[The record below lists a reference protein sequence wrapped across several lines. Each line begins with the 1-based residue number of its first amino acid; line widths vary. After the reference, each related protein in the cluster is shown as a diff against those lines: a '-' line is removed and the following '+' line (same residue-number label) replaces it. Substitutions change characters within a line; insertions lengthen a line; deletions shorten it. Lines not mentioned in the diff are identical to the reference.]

1 MDKVRLA
8 LVGCGGMG
16 TRHLHGLK
24 QLADSPF
31 DAVEL
36 SAVCDISAENAAMAA
51 AEAEK
56 LLGVRPKVCTNMEAM
71 VQQVPDLEAVDVVT
85 DPSVHHTVV
94 CEALDLGLHVLVEKP
109 LAITVRACQQILDAA
124 ARNERIVSVAENF
137 RRDPSARI
145 VRHLLDTGAI
155 GTPYMGMYH
164 SLGAG
169 NSIFITPWRHRR
181 ELGGFIL
188 DMAVHFTHM
197 IRYQLGDFAEVYADA
212 RMIEPERQKAAA
224 MSMDYEFYQKRFAA
238 MPERI
243 PAAAEDTTQAIFKM
257 ESGATLNWIVGI
269 AGHAGTHRELIMG
282 TEGSIDGFG
291 VRGGRITLARRDAE
305 TLSQEQI
312 LASTEGAGLTF
323 DPLTRHL
330 FPSGVSAGDP
340 LVDLKLIAYELHEM
354 AEAVRGQRTVE
365 VDGRCG
371 LKDVAAL
378 YAVFESWRT
387 GGPVA
392 LSAVESCQSYAYQAE
407 IDTAL
412 GIEN

>member
-269 AGHAGTHRELIMG
+269 AGHAGAHRELIMG

-323 DPLTRHL
+323 DPLTRYL

-407 IDTAL
+407 IDAAL
-412 GIEN
+412 GID

>member
-31 DAVEL
+31 DSIEL
-36 SAVCDISAENAAMAA
+36 SAVCDIRVENAEMAA
-51 AEAEK
+51 AEAAQ
-56 LLGVRPKVCTNMEAM
+56 LLGVRPKVCTNLEAL

-124 ARNERIVSVAENF
+124 TRNERIVSVAENF

-145 VRHLLDTGAI
+145 VRHLIDRGAI
-155 GTPYMGMYH
+155 GTPYMGLYH
-164 SLGAG
+164 SLGSG

-188 DMAVHFTHM
+188 DMAVHFTHV
-197 IRYQLGDFAEVYADA
+197 IRYQLGDVAEVYADA
-212 RMIEPERQKAAA
+212 RMVEPERQKSAS
-224 MSMDYEFYQKRFAA
+224 MSMDYEFYKKRFAA

-243 PAAAEDTTQAIFKM
+243 PAEAEDTTQAIFKM
-257 ESGATLNWIVGI
+257 ASGATLNWIVGI
-269 AGHAGTHRELIMG
+269 AGHARAHRELIMG
-282 TEGSIDGFG
+282 TDGSIDSFG
-291 VRGGRITLARRDAE
+291 IRGGRVTLARRDAAP
-305 TLSQEQI
+305 LSQEAI
-312 LASTEGAGLTF
+312 LASAEGAALAL
-323 DPLTRHL
+323 DPLTRYL
-330 FPSGVSAGDP
+330 FPSGVSADDP
-340 LVDLKLIAYELHEM
+340 LVDVKLIAYELHEM
-354 AEAVRGQRTVE
+354 AAAIRGQRTVE
-365 VDGRCG
+365 VDARCG

-378 YAVFESWRT
+378 YAVFESWRA

-392 LSAVESCQSYAYQAE
+392 LSAVESCQAYAYQAE
-407 IDTAL
+407 IDDAL
-412 GIEN
+412 GIE

>member
-212 RMIEPERQKAAA
+212 RMIEPERQKAAS
-224 MSMDYEFYQKRFAA
+224 MSMDYEFYKKRFAA

-269 AGHAGTHRELIMG
+269 AGHAGAHRELIMG
-282 TEGSIDGFG
+282 TDGSIDGFG
-291 VRGGRITLARRDAE
+291 VRGGHITLARRDAE
-305 TLSQEQI
+305 ALSQEDI
-312 LASTEGAGLTF
+312 LASAEGAGLTF
-323 DPLTRHL
+323 DPLTHYL

-378 YAVFESWRT
+378 YAVFESWRAN
-387 GGPVA
+387 GPVA

-407 IDTAL
+407 IDAAL
-412 GIEN
+412 GID

>member
-31 DAVEL
+31 DCIEL
-36 SAVCDISAENAAMAA
+36 SAVCDISTENAELAA

-85 DPSVHHTVV
+85 DPSVHHPVV
-94 CEALDLGLHVLVEKP
+94 CEALDLGWHALVEKP
-109 LAITVRACQQILDAA
+109 LAITVRACQRILDAA
-124 ARNERIVSVAENF
+124 ERNNRIVSVAENF

-145 VRHLLDTGAI
+145 VRHLIDTGAI
-155 GTPYMGMYH
+155 GTPYMGLYH

-169 NSIFITPWRHRR
+169 NSIFISPWRHRR

-212 RMIEPERQKAAA
+212 RMIEPERQKSAS
-224 MSMDYEFYQKRFAA
+224 MSMDYEFYKKRFAA

-243 PAAAEDTTQAIFKM
+243 PARAEDMTQAIFKM
-257 ESGATLNWIVGI
+257 ESGATVNWIVGI
-269 AGHAGTHRELIMG
+269 AGHASAHRELIMG
-282 TEGSIDGFG
+282 PDGSLDGFG
-291 VRGGRITLARRDAE
+291 VRGGRVVLKRHGAE
-305 TLSQEQI
+305 ALSQEQI
-312 LASTEGAGLTF
+312 LASADGEGLKF
-323 DPLTRHL
+323 DPLTRYL

-340 LVDLKLIAYELHEM
+340 LVDLKLIAYELHEI
-354 AEAVRGQRTVE
+354 AEAIRGQRAVE

-378 YAVFESWRT
+378 YAVFESWRA
-387 GGPVA
+387 GSPVA
-392 LSAVESCQSYAYQAE
+392 PSAVESCQSYAYQAE
-407 IDTAL
+407 IDAAL
-412 GIEN
+412 GID

>member
-31 DAVEL
+31 DSVEL
-36 SAVCDISAENAAMAA
+36 SAVCDISAENAEMAA

-109 LAITVRACQQILDAA
+109 LAITVRACQRILDAA

-145 VRHLLDTGAI
+145 VRHLIDTGAI
-155 GTPYMGMYH
+155 GTPYMGLYH

-212 RMIEPERQKAAA
+212 RMVEPERQKSAS
-224 MSMDYEFYQKRFAA
+224 MSMAYEFYKKRFAA
-238 MPERI
+238 MPARI
-243 PAAAEDTTQAIFKM
+243 PASAEDMTQAIFKM

-269 AGHAGTHRELIMG
+269 AGHAGAHRELIMG
-282 TEGSIDGFG
+282 TNGSIDGFG
-291 VRGGRITLARRDAE
+291 VRGGRITLERRDAE
-305 TLSQEQI
+305 ALSQEQI
-312 LASTEGAGLTF
+312 LASAEGAGLTF
-323 DPLTRHL
+323 DPLTRYL

-340 LVDLKLIAYELHEM
+340 LVDLKLIAYELHEI
-354 AEAVRGQRTVE
+354 AEAIRGQRAVE

-378 YAVFESWRT
+378 YSVFESWRA
-387 GGPVA
+387 GGPVS

-407 IDTAL
+407 IDAAL
-412 GIEN
+412 GID

>member
-31 DAVEL
+31 DCIEL
-36 SAVCDISAENAAMAA
+36 CAVCDISAENAAMAA

-56 LLGVRPKVCTNMEAM
+56 LLGVRPQLYTNMEAM

-94 CEALDLGLHVLVEKP
+94 CEALDWGLHVLVEKP

-124 ARNERIVSVAENF
+124 AHNQRIVSVAENF

-145 VRHLLDTGAI
+145 VRHLLDAGAI
-155 GTPYMGMYH
+155 GAPYMGLYH
-164 SLGAG
+164 SLGPG
-169 NSIFITPWRHRR
+169 NAIFITPWRHRR

-188 DMAVHFTHM
+188 DMAVHFTNM
-197 IRYQLGDFAEVYADA
+197 IRYQLGDIAEVYADA
-212 RMIEPERQKAAA
+212 RMVEPERQKSAT
-224 MSMDYEFYQKRFAA
+224 MSMPYEFYKKRFAA

-243 PAAAEDTTQAIFKM
+243 PAAAEDMTQALFKM
-257 ESGATLNWIVGI
+257 ESGATLHWLVGI
-269 AGHAGTHRELIMG
+269 AGHASAHRQLIMG
-282 TEGSIDGFG
+282 TDGSIDGFG
-291 VRGGRITLARRDAE
+291 GRGDRITLARRGDE

-312 LASTEGAGLTF
+312 LASSEGAGLAF

-330 FPSGVSAGDP
+330 FPHGVSAGDP
-340 LVDLKLIAYELHEM
+340 LVDLKLIAYQLHEL

-378 YAVFESWRT
+378 YAVFESWRAN
-387 GGPVA
+387 GPVS
-392 LSAVESCQSYAYQAE
+392 LGAVESCQAYAYQAE
-407 IDTAL
+407 IDAVL
-412 GIEN
+412 GID

>member
-36 SAVCDISAENAAMAA
+36 SAVCDISAENADMAA

-56 LLGVRPKVCTNMEAM
+56 LLGTRPKVCTNMEAM
-71 VQQVPDLEAVDVVT
+71 VQEVPDLEAVDVVT

-109 LAITVRACQQILDAA
+109 LAITVRACQRILDAA

-212 RMIEPERQKAAA
+212 RMVESERSKSAA

-257 ESGATLNWIVGI
+257 ESGAALNWIVGI
-269 AGHAGTHRELIMG
+269 AGHAGAHRELIMG
-282 TEGSIDGFG
+282 TNGSIDGFG
-291 VRGGRITLARRDAE
+291 VRGGRITLARRDAAP
-305 TLSQEQI
+305 LSQEDI
-312 LASTEGAGLTF
+312 LASDEGAGLTF
-323 DPLTRHL
+323 DPLTRYL

-387 GGPVA
+387 AGPVA

-407 IDTAL
+407 IDAAL
-412 GIEN
+412 GID

>member
-31 DAVEL
+31 DAIEL
-36 SAVCDISAENAAMAA
+36 SAVCDIRAENAELAA
-51 AEAEK
+51 AEAAQ
-56 LLGVRPKVCTNMEAM
+56 LLGTRPKVCTNMAAM

-85 DPSVHHTVV
+85 EPSVHHTIV

-124 ARNERIVSVAENF
+124 TRNERIVSVAENF

-155 GTPYMGMYH
+155 GTPYMGLYH

-169 NSIFITPWRHRR
+169 NPIFITPWRHRR

-197 IRYQLGDFAEVYADA
+197 IRYQLGDIAEVYADA
-212 RMIEPERQKAAA
+212 RMVEPERQKSASL
-224 MSMDYEFYQKRFAA
+224 SMDYAFYKKRFAT

-257 ESGATLNWIVGI
+257 ESGATLNWAVGI
-269 AGHAGTHRELIMG
+269 AGHASAHRELIMG
-282 TEGSIDGFG
+282 PDGSIDGFG
-291 VRGGRITLARRDAE
+291 GRGGRITLTRRDAAP
-305 TLSQEQI
+305 LSQEDI
-312 LASTEGAGLTF
+312 LASAEGAGLTF
-323 DPLTRHL
+323 DPLTRYL
-330 FPSGVSAGDP
+330 FPHGVSAGDP
-340 LVDLKLIAYELHEM
+340 LVDLKLIAYQLHEM
-354 AEAVRGQRTVE
+354 AAAVRGGRTVE

-371 LKDVAAL
+371 LQDVAAL

-392 LSAVESCQSYAYQAE
+392 LSAVEAGQSYAYQAE
-407 IDTAL
+407 IDAAL
-412 GIEN
+412 GID

>member
-36 SAVCDISAENAAMAA
+36 SAVCDISAANAELAA

-56 LLGVRPKVCTNMEAM
+56 LLGTRPEVCTSMEAM

-85 DPSVHHTVV
+85 DPSVHHIVV

-109 LAITVRACQQILDAA
+109 LAITVRACQRILDAA

-145 VRHLLDTGAI
+145 VRHLIDTGAI

-212 RMIEPERQKAAA
+212 RMVEPERQKSAS
-224 MSMDYEFYQKRFAA
+224 MSMDYEFYKKRFAA

-243 PAAAEDTTQAIFKM
+243 PAAAEDTTQAIFRM
-257 ESGATLNWIVGI
+257 ENGATLNWIVGI
-269 AGHAGTHRELIMG
+269 AGHAGAHRELIMG
-282 TEGSIDGFG
+282 TDGSIDGFG
-291 VRGGRITLARRDAE
+291 VRGGRITLARRDAAP
-305 TLSQEQI
+305 LSQEDI
-312 LASTEGAGLTF
+312 LASAEGAELSF

-378 YAVFESWRT
+378 YAVFESWRAN
-387 GGPVA
+387 GPVA
-392 LSAVESCQSYAYQAE
+392 LSAVESCQAYAYQAE
-407 IDTAL
+407 IDAAL
-412 GIEN
+412 GID

>member
-31 DAVEL
+31 DAIEL

-56 LLGVRPKVCTNMEAM
+56 LLGVRPKVFTDMEAM

-109 LAITVRACQQILDAA
+109 LAITVRACQLILDAA

-145 VRHLLDTGAI
+145 VRHLLDTGVI
-155 GTPYMGMYH
+155 GTPYMGLYH

-212 RMIEPERQKAAA
+212 RMIEPERSKSAS
-224 MSMDYEFYQKRFAA
+224 MSMDYEFYKKRFAA

-269 AGHAGTHRELIMG
+269 AGHAGAHRELIMG
-282 TEGSIDGFG
+282 TDGSIDGFG

-305 TLSQEQI
+305 ALSQEDI
-312 LASTEGAGLTF
+312 LASAEGASLTF
-323 DPLTRHL
+323 DPLTRYL

-378 YAVFESWRT
+378 YAVFESWRAN
-387 GGPVA
+387 GPVA
-392 LSAVESCQSYAYQAE
+392 LNAVESCQSYAYQAE
-407 IDTAL
+407 IDAAL
-412 GIEN
+412 GID

>member
-31 DAVEL
+31 DSVEL
-36 SAVCDISAENAAMAA
+36 SAVCDISAENAEMAA
-51 AEAEK
+51 AEAEQ

-109 LAITVRACQQILDAA
+109 LAITVRACQRILDAA
-124 ARNERIVSVAENF
+124 AHNERIVSVAENF

-145 VRHLLDTGAI
+145 VRHLIDTGAI
-155 GTPYMGMYH
+155 GTPYMGLYH

-212 RMIEPERQKAAA
+212 RMVEPERQKSAS
-224 MSMDYEFYQKRFAA
+224 MSMAYEFYKKRFAA
-238 MPERI
+238 MPARI
-243 PAAAEDTTQAIFKM
+243 PASAEDMTQAIFKM

-269 AGHAGTHRELIMG
+269 AGHAGAHRELIMG
-282 TEGSIDGFG
+282 TNGSIDGFG
-291 VRGGRITLARRDAE
+291 VRGGRVTLARRDAE
-305 TLSQEQI
+305 ALSQEQI
-312 LASTEGAGLTF
+312 LASAEGAGLTF
-323 DPLTRHL
+323 DPLTRYL

-340 LVDLKLIAYELHEM
+340 LVDLKLIAYELHEI
-354 AEAVRGQRTVE
+354 AEAIRGQRAVE

-378 YAVFESWRT
+378 YSVFESWRA
-387 GGPVA
+387 GGPVS

-407 IDTAL
+407 IDAAL
-412 GIEN
+412 GID

>member
-16 TRHLHGLK
+16 TRHLNGLK

-36 SAVCDISAENAAMAA
+36 SAVCDISAENAEMAA

-56 LLGVRPKVCTNMEAM
+56 LLGTRPKVCTNMEAM

-124 ARNERIVSVAENF
+124 TRNERIVSVAENF

-145 VRHLLDTGAI
+145 VRHLMDTGAI

-197 IRYQLGDFAEVYADA
+197 IRYQLGAFAEVYADA

-269 AGHAGTHRELIMG
+269 AGHAGAHRELIMG
-282 TEGSIDGFG
+282 TDGSIDGFG

-323 DPLTRHL
+323 DPLTRYL

-407 IDTAL
+407 IDAAL
-412 GIEN
+412 GIE

>member
-31 DAVEL
+31 DVVEL
-36 SAVCDISAENAAMAA
+36 SAVCDISAENAEMAA

-56 LLGVRPKVCTNMEAM
+56 LLGVRPKVCTSMEAM

-109 LAITVRACQQILDAA
+109 LAITVRACQRILDAA

-212 RMIEPERQKAAA
+212 RMIEPERQK
-224 MSMDYEFYQKRFAA
+224 SGSHVHGLRVLQKALRRYARA
-238 MPERI
+238 HTRR
-243 PAAAEDTTQAIFKM
+243 
-257 ESGATLNWIVGI
+257 SR
-269 AGHAGTHRELIMG
+269 GHDPSDLQNGE
-282 TEGSIDGFG
+282 
-291 VRGGRITLARRDAE
+291 RRD
-305 TLSQEQI
+305 
-312 LASTEGAGLTF
+312 
-323 DPLTRHL
+323 P
-330 FPSGVSAGDP
+330 
-340 LVDLKLIAYELHEM
+340 ELDRRDRRP
-354 AEAVRGQRTVE
+354 RGRAPRTNH
-365 VDGRCG
+365 GH
-371 LKDVAAL
+371 
-378 YAVFESWRT
+378 
-387 GGPVA
+387 
-392 LSAVESCQSYAYQAE
+392 
-407 IDTAL
+407 
-412 GIEN
+412 

>member
-31 DAVEL
+31 DSIEL
-36 SAVCDISAENAAMAA
+36 SAVCDIRVENAELAA
-51 AEAEK
+51 AEAAQ
-56 LLGVRPKVCTNMEAM
+56 LLGVRPKVCTNLEAL

-124 ARNERIVSVAENF
+124 TRNERIVSVAENF

-145 VRHLLDTGAI
+145 VRHLIDRGAI
-155 GTPYMGMYH
+155 GTPYMGLYH
-164 SLGAG
+164 SLDSG

-188 DMAVHFTHM
+188 DMAVHFTHV
-197 IRYQLGDFAEVYADA
+197 IRYQLGDVAEVYADA
-212 RMIEPERQKAAA
+212 RMVESERQKAAS
-224 MSMDYEFYQKRFAA
+224 MSMDYEFYKKRFAA

-243 PAAAEDTTQAIFKM
+243 PAAAEDTTQALFKM
-257 ESGATLNWIVGI
+257 ASGATLNWIVGI
-269 AGHAGTHRELIMG
+269 AGHASAHRELIMG
-282 TEGSIDGFG
+282 TDGSIDSFG
-291 VRGGRITLARRDAE
+291 VRGGRVTLARRDAAP
-305 TLSQEQI
+305 LSQEAI
-312 LASTEGAGLTF
+312 LASAEGAALAL
-323 DPLTRHL
+323 DPLTRYL

-340 LVDLKLIAYELHEM
+340 LVDVKLIAYELHEM
-354 AEAVRGQRTVE
+354 AAAIRDQRTVE
-365 VDGRCG
+365 VDARCG

-378 YAVFESWRT
+378 YAVFESWRA

-392 LSAVESCQSYAYQAE
+392 LSAVESCQAYAYQAE
-407 IDTAL
+407 IDAAL
-412 GIEN
+412 GIE

>member
-36 SAVCDISAENAAMAA
+36 SAVCDISAENAEMAA
-51 AEAEK
+51 SEAEK
-56 LLGVRPKVCTNMEAM
+56 LLGVRPEVYTNMEAM

-109 LAITVRACQQILDAA
+109 LAITVRACQRIIDAA

-145 VRHLLDTGAI
+145 VRHLIGTGAI
-155 GTPYMGMYH
+155 GTPYMGMFH

-224 MSMDYEFYQKRFAA
+224 MSMDYEFYKKRFAA

-269 AGHAGTHRELIMG
+269 AGHAGAHRELIMG
-282 TEGSIDGFG
+282 TDGSIDGFG

-312 LASTEGAGLTF
+312 LASAEGAGLTF

-378 YAVFESWRT
+378 YAVFESWWA

-407 IDTAL
+407 IDAAL
-412 GIEN
+412 GID

>member
-31 DAVEL
+31 DSIEL
-36 SAVCDISAENAAMAA
+36 SAVCDISAENAELAA
-51 AEAEK
+51 AEAEQ

-71 VQQVPDLEAVDVVT
+71 VRQVPDLEAVDVVT
-85 DPSVHHTVV
+85 DPSVHHTIV

-109 LAITVRACQQILDAA
+109 LAITVRACQRILDAA

-155 GTPYMGMYH
+155 GTPYMGLYH

-212 RMIEPERQKAAA
+212 RMIEPERQKSAS

-243 PAAAEDTTQAIFKM
+243 PAAAEDMTQAIFKM
-257 ESGATLNWIVGI
+257 ESGATLNWLVGI
-269 AGHAGTHRELIMG
+269 AGHTGAHRELIMG
-282 TEGSIDGFG
+282 TDGSIDGFG
-291 VRGGRITLARRDAE
+291 VRGGRVTLARRDA
-305 TLSQEQI
+305 TPLSQEQI
-312 LASTEGAGLTF
+312 LASADGEGLIF
-323 DPLTRHL
+323 DPLTRYL

-354 AEAVRGQRTVE
+354 AEAIRGQRTVE

-378 YAVFESWRT
+378 YAVFESWRAN
-387 GGPVA
+387 GPVA
-392 LSAVESCQSYAYQAE
+392 LRAVESCQSYAYQAE
-407 IDTAL
+407 IDAAL
-412 GIEN
+412 GID

>member
-36 SAVCDISAENAAMAA
+36 SAVCDISAENAEMAA

-56 LLGVRPKVCTNMEAM
+56 LLGTRPKVCTNMEAM

-109 LAITVRACQQILDAA
+109 LAITVRACQRILDAA

-145 VRHLLDTGAI
+145 VRHLIDTGAI

-212 RMIEPERQKAAA
+212 RMIEPERSKSAS
-224 MSMDYEFYQKRFAA
+224 MSMNYEFYKKRFAA

-269 AGHAGTHRELIMG
+269 AGHAGAHRELIMG
-282 TEGSIDGFG
+282 TDGSIDGFG

-305 TLSQEQI
+305 ALSQEDI
-312 LASTEGAGLTF
+312 LASAEGAGLTF
-323 DPLTRHL
+323 DPLTCYL
-330 FPSGVSAGDP
+330 FPNGVSADDP

-378 YAVFESWRT
+378 YAIFESWRAN
-387 GGPVA
+387 GPVA

-407 IDTAL
+407 IDAAL
-412 GIEN
+412 GID

>member
-36 SAVCDISAENAAMAA
+36 SAVCDISAENAEMAA
-51 AEAEK
+51 AEAEQ
-56 LLGVRPKVCTNMEAM
+56 LLGIRPKVCTNMEAM

-85 DPSVHHTVV
+85 DPSVHHAVV

-109 LAITVRACQQILDAA
+109 LAITVRACQRILDAA

-145 VRHLLDTGAI
+145 VRHLIDTGAI
-155 GTPYMGMYH
+155 GTPYMGLYH

-212 RMIEPERQKAAA
+212 RMVEPERQKSSS
-224 MSMDYEFYQKRFAA
+224 MSMDYEFYKKRFAA
-238 MPERI
+238 MPERV
-243 PAAAEDTTQAIFKM
+243 PAAAEDMTQAIFKM
-257 ESGATLNWIVGI
+257 ESGATLNWLVGI
-269 AGHAGTHRELIMG
+269 AGHAGAHRELIMG
-282 TEGSIDGFG
+282 TDGSIDGFG
-291 VRGGRITLARRDAE
+291 VRGGRITLERHGAE
-305 TLSQEQI
+305 ALSQEAI
-312 LASTEGAGLTF
+312 LASAEGAGLTF
-323 DPLTRHL
+323 DPLTHYL
-330 FPSGVSAGDP
+330 FPSGVTADDP

-354 AEAVRGQRTVE
+354 AAAVRDQRPVE
-365 VDGRCG
+365 VDGLCG

-378 YAVFESWRT
+378 YAVFESWRA
-387 GGPVA
+387 GGPVS

-407 IDTAL
+407 IDAAL
-412 GIEN
+412 GID

>member
-282 TEGSIDGFG
+282 TDGSIDGFG
-291 VRGGRITLARRDAE
+291 VRGGRITLERRGAAP
-305 TLSQEQI
+305 LSQEDI

-323 DPLTRHL
+323 DPLTRYL

-407 IDTAL
+407 IDAAL
-412 GIEN
+412 GID

>member
-36 SAVCDISAENAAMAA
+36 SAVCDISAENAEMAA

-56 LLGVRPKVCTNMEAM
+56 LLGTRPKVCTNMEAM

-109 LAITVRACQQILDAA
+109 LAITVRACQRILDAA

-145 VRHLLDTGAI
+145 VRHLIDTGAI
-155 GTPYMGMYH
+155 GTPYMGLYH

-212 RMIEPERQKAAA
+212 RMIEPERQKSAA
-224 MSMDYEFYQKRFAA
+224 MSMDYEFYKKRFAA

-269 AGHAGTHRELIMG
+269 AGHAGAHRELIMG
-282 TEGSIDGFG
+282 TDGSIDGFG
-291 VRGGRITLARRDAE
+291 VRGGRITLKRRDSE
-305 TLSQEQI
+305 PLSQEDI
-312 LASTEGAGLTF
+312 LASAEGAGLTF
-323 DPLTRHL
+323 DPLTCYL

-354 AEAVRGQRTVE
+354 AEAIRGQRTVE

-378 YAVFESWRT
+378 YAVFESWCAN
-387 GGPVA
+387 GPVA

-407 IDTAL
+407 IDAAL
-412 GIEN
+412 GID

>member
-36 SAVCDISAENAAMAA
+36 SAVCDISAENADMAA

-56 LLGVRPKVCTNMEAM
+56 LLGTRPKVCTNMEAM
-71 VQQVPDLEAVDVVT
+71 VQEVPDLEAVDVVT

-212 RMIEPERQKAAA
+212 RMIEPERQKSAT

-282 TEGSIDGFG
+282 TNGSIDGFG
-291 VRGGRITLARRDAE
+291 VRGGRITLERRGAAP
-305 TLSQEQI
+305 LSQEDI

-323 DPLTRHL
+323 DPLTRYL
-330 FPSGVSAGDP
+330 FPSGVTAGDP

-387 GGPVA
+387 GGPVT

-407 IDTAL
+407 IDAAL
-412 GIEN
+412 GID